1 MPGKKSVFSL
11 PQIDQPADYHG
22 GDEISKEMEH
32 SDETDQNM
40 SDGNRFQTKVEDDE
54 EVSVVVCD
62 KEKSGYVETKMQ
74 EQNKDIC
81 TEEDFIYC
89 KTKTNNIEKKDAK
102 NQATFEEN
110 EPKSGTKL
118 NQNSI
123 STARNADYVR
133 LVVQE
138 GDRIDHQDFNFK
150 LEDPSQESSDEVL
163 GTLTQN
169 ISNDN
174 EKHFESMYFEN
185 ACFCERCLSV
195 VDILTLENDK
205 SQHCKLYNCSQNTRD
220 ATKGLK
226 KDQNFCT
233 LPETVREVYSDLE
246 QGSKS
251 NVIKL
256 DRTLDEA
263 AHFASRPNT
272 GGAAAGSPRK
282 RGLTTQAVSRR
293 GKGEV
298 YRIL

>member
-11 PQIDQPADYHG
+11 PQIDQPDDYHG
-22 GDEISKEMEH
+22 GDEISKEMEN
-32 SDETDQNM
+32 SDETDQNT
-40 SDGNRFQTKVEDDE
+40 SEGNRFQTKVEDDE
-54 EVSVVVCD
+54 EESVESE
-62 KEKSGYVETKMQ
+62 EKSAHVETKMQ
-74 EQNKDIC
+74 KQTKYIC
-81 TEEDFIYC
+81 TEEDFINC
-89 KTKTNNIEKKDAK
+89 KTKTNNIAKKDAK

-118 NQNSI
+118 I
-123 STARNADYVR
+123 SDARNAGYVR
-133 LVVQE
+133 LVIQE
-138 GDRIDHQDFNFK
+138 GDWTDHQDDFY
-150 LEDPSQESSDEVL
+150 LEDPSQETSDEL
-163 GTLTQN
+163 LDTLTQN
-169 ISNDN
+169 SNHN
-174 EKHFESMYFEN
+174 EKHFESMDFEN

-195 VDILTLENDK
+195 VDILTLENDE
-205 SQHCKLYNCSQNTRD
+205 SQHCKLYNCDQNTRD
-220 ATKGLK
+220 TTKGLK

-246 QGSKS
+246 QGNKS
-251 NVIKL
+251 NVSKL

>member
-1 MPGKKSVFSL
+1 MKSVFSL
-11 PQIDQPADYHG
+11 PQIDHDQPADCHGGPG
-22 GDEISKEMEH
+22 GDEISKEMED

-54 EVSVVVCD
+54 ELSVVVFD
-62 KEKSGYVETKMQ
+62 REKSGYVETKMQ
-74 EQNKDIC
+74 EQNKYIC
-81 TEEDFIYC
+81 TEEDFINC
-89 KTKTNNIEKKDAK
+89 KAKTNNIEKKDSK

-110 EPKSGTKL
+110 EPKSG

-123 STARNADYVR
+123 SNARNAGYVR

-150 LEDPSQESSDEVL
+150 LEESSDEVL
-163 GTLTQN
+163 GTLAQN

-195 VDILTLENDK
+195 VDILTLENDESK
-205 SQHCKLYNCSQNTRD
+205 HCKLYNCNQNTRD

-226 KDQNFCT
+226 RGQNFST
-233 LPETVREVYSDLE
+233 LPETIREVYSDLE
-246 QGSKS
+246 QGNKS
-251 NVIKL
+251 DVIKL

-272 GGAAAGSPRK
+272 GGAGAGSPRK
-282 RGLTTQAVSRR
+282 RGLTTQAVSGR